1 LPLSLRH
8 IGIRADDFNLV
19 PEFLNQR
26 PGERRGGY
34 KGSKPRSK
42 CHPRD
47 RCFEPAVFP
56 RPMDALEAHRVR
68 PYTGSMHVHA
78 HGAGGPTRV
87 LKISLAVTL
96 GYIVLLVVAG
106 MRAHSLALLSEAGH
120 NLSDFLAL
128 LLSLVAVYFQTRP
141 ANSTKT
147 YGYHRAGVLAAL
159 VNATSLV
166 AVSFFIFYEAF
177 RRLQHPEHV
186 QATVMMWVAA
196 AGVVMN
202 GVIALLLYRSSR
214 GFGGDVNIRSA
225 LLHEVGDTLS
235 TAAVIAGGWAILV
248 TRNYWIDS
256 ALSFG
261 IAVLILWSGFGIVRE
276 TLNILLEG
284 TPRGM
289 KLEKIESA
297 IRSVGGVN
305 DVHDLHVWSIGSET
319 HALSCHISIADIPPS
334 VSERIL
340 RDVKDRL
347 LHDFRIDHT
356 TIQFEHAICEVAHGC
371 VIPVSESEEHHH
383 HHSH

>member
-1 LPLSLRH
+1 
-8 IGIRADDFNLV
+8 
-19 PEFLNQR
+19 
-26 PGERRGGY
+26 
-34 KGSKPRSK
+34 
-42 CHPRD
+42 
-47 RCFEPAVFP
+47 
-56 RPMDALEAHRVR
+56 
-68 PYTGSMHVHA
+68 MHVHA

-96 GYIVLLVVAG
+96 AYIVLLVVAG
-106 MRAHSLALLSEAGH
+106 VRAHSLALLSEAGH

-128 LLSLVAVYFQTRP
+128 LLSLVAVYFQSRP
-141 ANSTKT
+141 ANASKT
-147 YGYHRAGVLAAL
+147 YGYQRAGVLAAL
-159 VNATSLV
+159 VNAASLV
-166 AVSFFIFYEAF
+166 AVSCFIFYEAF
-177 RRLQHPEHV
+177 RRLEHPEHV
-186 QATVMMWVAA
+186 QASVMMWVAA

-202 GVIALLLYRSSR
+202 GAIALLLYRS
-214 GFGGDVNIRSA
+214 GGDVNIRSA

-248 TRNYWIDS
+248 TGNYWIDS
-256 ALSFG
+256 ALSVG
-261 IAVLILWSGFGIVRE
+261 IGALILWSGFGIVRE

-289 KLEKIESA
+289 RLEKIEAAMRA
-297 IRSVGGVN
+297 IEGVN

-340 RDVKDRL
+340 RDVKECL

-356 TIQFEHAICEVAHGC
+356 TIQFEHVVCEVAHGC
-371 VIPVSESEEHHH
+371 VIPVVESEEHHH

>member
-1 LPLSLRH
+1 MCVTRALRLK
-8 IGIRADDFNLV
+8 R
-19 PEFLNQR
+19 
-26 PGERRGGY
+26 
-34 KGSKPRSK
+34 
-42 CHPRD
+42 
-47 RCFEPAVFP
+47 
-56 RPMDALEAHRVR
+56 
-68 PYTGSMHVHA
+68 MHVHI
-78 HGAGGPTRV
+78 HGGHSPSRV

-96 GYIVLLVVAG
+96 AYIALLVVAG
-106 MRAHSLALLSEAGH
+106 LRAHSLALLSEAGH

-128 LLSLVAVYFQTRP
+128 LLSLVAVYLQSRP
-141 ANSTKT
+141 ASATKT

-159 VNATSLV
+159 VNASSLV
-166 AVSFFIFYEAF
+166 VVSFFIFYEAF
-177 RRLQHPEHV
+177 RRLQRPEHV
-186 QATVMMWVAA
+186 QASVMMWVAA

-202 GVIALLLYRSSR
+202 GVIALLLYRS
-214 GFGGDVNIRSA
+214 GGDVNIRSA

-256 ALSFG
+256 VLSVAIG
-261 IAVLILWSGFGIVRE
+261 VLILWSGFGIVRE

-289 KLEKIESA
+289 KLEKIEGA
-297 IRSVGGVN
+297 IRTVEGVN

-340 RDVKDRL
+340 REVKERL

-356 TIQFEHAICEVAHGC
+356 TIQFEHALCETAHGC
-371 VIPVSESEEHHH
+371 VIPVIEDGDPHHH